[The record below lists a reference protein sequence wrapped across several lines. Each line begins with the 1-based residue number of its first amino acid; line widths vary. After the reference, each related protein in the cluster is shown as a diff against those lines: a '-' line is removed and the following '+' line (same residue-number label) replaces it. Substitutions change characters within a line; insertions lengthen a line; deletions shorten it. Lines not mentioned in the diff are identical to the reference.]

1 MLRDKALHKT
11 ILSIAIP
18 MSLQMLLTY
27 GVQAIDGIMLGQL
40 GETEMTSA
48 NLGNQ
53 MFWMFSM
60 ISNGVSA
67 GAAVLIS
74 QYYGKNQ
81 IKPIKTIM
89 AMAWKTIAVIA
100 VLYSIS
106 VVLFPGNYMDIFTND
121 SGVIAHGAEYLSIIA
136 LSYPLYAVSFC
147 YLSYCRALGQAH
159 IILTVNGISY
169 TVNIVLN
176 YLLIFGKFGLPE
188 MGVAGAAVGTLAARV
203 VELFIVL
210 IHMHKYERIA
220 KFRLPDLKLFDKQLY
235 KDWFKYTLP
244 IVGCDISMGFSVT
257 VQASILG
264 NVSTFATA
272 ANGIALVVSQ
282 IASTLFSGVCNA
294 ATVIIGRHT
303 GRGEN
308 DYVQKLS
315 KFFIKLTVS
324 LGFVALLLNICASFF
339 VPDFYNIEESTKV
352 IVRQLMTVYAFDA
365 IFYSL
370 EFITIVGILR
380 GGGAAKFTFWAVF
393 IPNWCY
399 GVPFAA
405 LAAFVFNWSP
415 VVIVAIARSAI
426 AFMGISSVIKIRK
439 GNWIENITRD

>member
-1 MLRDKALHKT
+1 MLKDKALHKT

-18 MSLQMLLTY
+18 ISLQMLLSY

-60 ISNGVSA
+60 ISNGIAA
-67 GAAVLIS
+67 GAAVLIA

-89 AMAWKTIAVIA
+89 AMAWKTIAVIS
-100 VLYSIS
+100 VLYSLS
-106 VVLFPGNYMDIFTND
+106 VVLFPENYMDIFTND
-121 SGVIAHGAEYLSIIA
+121 AGVILNGASYLSIIA
-136 LSYPLYAVSFC
+136 LSYPLYAISFC

-169 TVNIVLN
+169 TVNMALN
-176 YLLIFGKFGLPE
+176 YILIFGKFGFPE
-188 MGVAGAAVGTLAARV
+188 MGVAGAALGTLIARI
-203 VELFIVL
+203 VEFVFVL
-210 IHMHKYERIA
+210 LHMHKYERVA
-220 KFRLPDLKLFDKQLY
+220 KFRLPDLKLFDKQLF

-244 IVGCDISMGFSVT
+244 LVGCDISMGFSVT

-272 ANGIALVVSQ
+272 ANGIALIVCQ
-282 IASTLFSGVCNA
+282 IASTLFSGVSNA

-303 GRGEN
+303 GRGEK

-315 KFFIKLTVS
+315 KFFIGLTLS
-324 LGFVALLLNICASFF
+324 LGVVAFIFNFAASFF
-339 VPDFYNIEESTKV
+339 VPDLYNIEETTKIMV
-352 IVRQLMTVYAFDA
+352 SQLMIVYAFDA

-399 GVPFAA
+399 GVPLAA

-415 VVIVAIARSAI
+415 VAIVAIARSAI
-426 AFMGISSVIKIRK
+426 AFMGIASVIKIRR
-439 GNWIENITRD
+439 GNWIENVTRD